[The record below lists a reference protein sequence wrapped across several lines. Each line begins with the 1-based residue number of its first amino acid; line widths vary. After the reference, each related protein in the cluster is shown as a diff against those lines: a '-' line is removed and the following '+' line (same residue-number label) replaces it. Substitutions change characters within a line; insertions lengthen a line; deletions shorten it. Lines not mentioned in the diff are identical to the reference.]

1 MTAGAARLGRSGAG
15 SPSLGPRRFGRVNW
29 IGTAALYRRET
40 WRLQKDYLDSLL
52 GPALAN
58 LIFMLIL
65 TVAAGG
71 GTARGSGTMVAGL
84 PLTDFI
90 APGLIMF
97 AAGERAFSAACVSIL
112 FDKLE
117 GMIGDVVMAPLTSG
131 ERLAAFASASMTA
144 GAISG
149 AATAAVLWPFAH
161 ILPAHPTAFLYF
173 LIAGSLLL
181 GFIGTVAG
189 LWARRWDH
197 YAALLAYF
205 LVPFS
210 YLSGMFYST
219 LGLPHLAR
227 QLIALNPLYYVID
240 GMRYGMTGYA
250 ETDIVPGALLIL
262 VLDLALA
269 GLVYGLLRSGWR
281 LKA

>member
-1 MTAGAARLGRSGAG
+1 MPVSLDWTPQPAEPGTWRAELSWTGDPGTSSTLASALRGWLHLLWFEVSLVFGTLLLVRAHGATRIAASAIYVASVCGM
-15 SPSLGPRRFGRVNW
+15 FG
-29 IGTAALYRRET
+29 ISALYHRGIWSASWRQ
-40 WRLQKDYLDSLL
+40 RLQRLDH
-52 GPALAN
+52 AM
-58 LIFMLIL
+58 IF
-65 TVAAGG
+65 
-71 GTARGSGTMVAGL
+71 
-84 PLTDFI
+84 
-90 APGLIMF
+90 
-97 AAGERAFSAACVSIL
+97 
-112 FDKLE
+112 
-117 GMIGDVVMAPLTSG
+117 
-131 ERLAAFASASMTA
+131 
-144 GAISG
+144 
-149 AATAAVLWPFAH
+149 
-161 ILPAHPTAFLYF
+161 F

-181 GFIGTVAG
+181 GFLGTVAG

-219 LGLPHLAR
+219 LGLPELAR

-250 ETDIVPGALLIL
+250 ETAIGPGALLIL

>member
-1 MTAGAARLGRSGAG
+1 MPAPVR
-15 SPSLGPRRFGRVNW
+15 LGPRRFGRVNW

-65 TVAAGG
+65 TIAASGGAGG
-71 GTARGSGTMVAGL
+71 SATTIGGL
-84 PLTDFI
+84 KLADFI

-117 GMIGDVVMAPLTSG
+117 GMIADVVMAPLTTG
-131 ERLAAFASASMTA
+131 ERLAAFAGASISA
-144 GAISG
+144 GLVSG
-149 AATAAVLWPFAH
+149 AATAVVLLPFAN
-161 ILPAHPTAFLYF
+161 ILPAHPAVLLYF
-173 LIAGSLLL
+173 LIGGNLLL
-181 GFIGTVAG
+181 GFIGTIAG

-205 LVPFS
+205 LIPFS

-219 LGLPHLAR
+219 LGLPELAR
-227 QLIALNPLYYVID
+227 NVIALNPLYYVID
-240 GMRYGMTGYA
+240 GIRYGMTGYR
-250 ETDIVPGALLIL
+250 ETETWAGALLIL
-262 VLDLALA
+262 ALDLLLA
-269 GLVYGLLRSGWR
+269 GLVYLLLRRGWR

>member
-1 MTAGAARLGRSGAG
+1 MTASRATLAPVR
-15 SPSLGPRRFGRVNW
+15 LGPRRFGRVNW

-65 TVAAGG
+65 TIAAGG
-71 GTARGSGTMVAGL
+71 GAGGSATTIGGL
-84 PLTDFI
+84 PMADFI
-90 APGLIMF
+90 APGLVMF

-117 GMIGDVVMAPLTSG
+117 GMIADVIMAPLTTG
-131 ERLAAFASASMTA
+131 ERLAAFAGASISA
-144 GAISG
+144 GLISG

-161 ILPAHPTAFLYF
+161 ILPVHPAVLLYF
-173 LIAGSLLL
+173 LVAGNLLL
-181 GFIGTVAG
+181 GFIGTIAG

-205 LVPFS
+205 LIPFS

-219 LGLPHLAR
+219 RALPEVAR
-227 QLIALNPLYYVID
+227 SVIALNPLYYVID
-240 GMRYGMTGYA
+240 GIRYGMTGYR
-250 ETDIVPGALLIL
+250 ETETWAGALLIL
-262 VLDLALA
+262 ALDLLLA
-269 GLVYGLLRSGWR
+269 GLVYLLLRRGWR

>member
-1 MTAGAARLGRSGAG
+1 VSAGLTR
-15 SPSLGPRRFGRVNW
+15 LGPRRFGRVNW

-58 LIFMLIL
+58 LIFILIL
-65 TVAAGG
+65 TVAAAGG
-71 GTARGSGTMVAGL
+71 AAGASAPTIGGL
-84 PLTDFI
+84 PLADFI

-117 GMIGDVVMAPLTSG
+117 GTIADVVMAPLTTA
-131 ERLAAFASASMTA
+131 ERLVAFAGASISA
-144 GAISG
+144 GLVSG
-149 AATAAVLWPFAH
+149 AATAAVLWPFAR
-161 ILPAHPTAFLYF
+161 ILPAHPAALLYF
-173 LIAGSLLL
+173 LVAGSLFL
-181 GFIGTVAG
+181 GFAGTLAG

-205 LVPFS
+205 LIPFS

-219 LGLPHLAR
+219 LGLPALAR
-227 QLIALNPLYYVID
+227 GLIAANPLYYVID
-240 GMRYGMTGYA
+240 GIRYGMTGHA
-250 ETDIVPGALLIL
+250 ETATGTGALLIL
-262 VLDLALA
+262 VLDLLLA
-269 GLVYGLLRSGWR
+269 GLVYALLRRGWR

>member
-1 MTAGAARLGRSGAG
+1 VSAGLTR
-15 SPSLGPRRFGRVNW
+15 LGPRRFGRVNW

-71 GTARGSGTMVAGL
+71 GAPGAGGLGGGSATTIGGL
-84 PLTDFI
+84 PLADFI

-117 GMIGDVVMAPLTSG
+117 GTIADVVMAPLTTA
-131 ERLAAFASASMTA
+131 ERLAAFAGASISA
-144 GAISG
+144 GLISG

-161 ILPAHPTAFLYF
+161 ILPAHPAALLYF

-181 GFIGTVAG
+181 GFAGTLAG

-205 LVPFS
+205 LIPFS

-219 LGLPHLAR
+219 LALPALAR
-227 QLIALNPLYYVID
+227 GLIAANPLHYVID
-240 GMRYGMTGYA
+240 GIRYGMTGHA
-250 ETDIVPGALLIL
+250 ETEIGTGALLIL
-262 VLDLALA
+262 ALDLLLA
-269 GLVYGLLRSGWR
+269 GLVYALLKRGWR

>member
-1 MTAGAARLGRSGAG
+1 MTSSRATLAPVR
-15 SPSLGPRRFGRVNW
+15 LGPRRFGRVNW

-65 TVAAGG
+65 TIAAGG
-71 GTARGSGTMVAGL
+71 GAGGSATTIGGL
-84 PLTDFI
+84 PLADFI

-117 GMIGDVVMAPLTSG
+117 GMIADVIMAPLTTG
-131 ERLAAFASASMTA
+131 ERLAAFAGASISA
-144 GAISG
+144 GLISG

-161 ILPAHPTAFLYF
+161 ILPAHPAVLLYF
-173 LIAGSLLL
+173 LVAGNLLL
-181 GFIGTVAG
+181 GFTGTIAG

-205 LVPFS
+205 LIPFS

-219 LGLPHLAR
+219 RGLPEIAR
-227 QLIALNPLYYVID
+227 SVIALNPLYYVID
-240 GMRYGMTGYA
+240 GIRYGMTGYR
-250 ETDIVPGALLIL
+250 ETEPWAGALLIL
-262 VLDLALA
+262 ALDLLLA
-269 GLVYGLLRSGWR
+269 GLVYLLLGRGWR

>member
-1 MTAGAARLGRSGAG
+1 MAGRTMAG
-15 SPSLGPRRFGRVNW
+15 SIPLGPRRFGRINW

-71 GTARGSGTMVAGL
+71 HATTIGGL
-84 PLTDFI
+84 GLADFI

-97 AAGERAFSAACVSIL
+97 AVGERAFSAACISIL
-112 FDKLE
+112 FDRLE
-117 GMIGDVVMAPLTSG
+117 GTIADVVMAPLTTA
-131 ERLAAFASASMTA
+131 ERLAAFAGASVSA
-144 GAISG
+144 GLVSG
-149 AATAAVLWPFAH
+149 AATAAVLWPFAD
-161 ILPAHPTAFLYF
+161 ILPAHPAALLYF
-173 LIAGSLLL
+173 LITGSLLL
-181 GFIGTVAG
+181 GFAGTIAG

-197 YAALLAYF
+197 YAAVLAYF
-205 LVPFS
+205 LIPFS

-219 LGLPHLAR
+219 LPLPGLAR
-227 QLIALNPLYYVID
+227 GLIAANPLFYVID
-240 GMRYGMTGYA
+240 GIRYGMTGYA
-250 ETDIVPGALLIL
+250 EADVSQGALLIL
-262 VLDLALA
+262 GLVLALA
-269 GLVYGLLRSGWR
+269 GLVYALLRRGWR

>member
-1 MTAGAARLGRSGAG
+1 VTIGAA
-15 SPSLGPRRFGRVNW
+15 LGPRRFGRVNW

-65 TVAAGG
+65 TVAASGG
-71 GTARGSGTMVAGL
+71 MASGNGTIVAGL

-131 ERLAAFASASMTA
+131 ERLAAFAGASMSA

-149 AATAAVLWPFAH
+149 VATAAVLWPFAH
-161 ILPAHPTAFLYF
+161 ILPVHPAAFFYF

-181 GFIGTVAG
+181 GFLGTVAG

-219 LGLPHLAR
+219 LGLPELAR

-250 ETDIVPGALLIL
+250 ETAIGPGALLIL
-262 VLDLALA
+262 VLDVALA
-269 GLVYGLLRSGWR
+269 GLLYALLRSGWR